1 MRVSSESTLDL
12 PCDGPPKMEPLP
24 APRATRFLLLQ
35 NSELTCSDLAMLI
48 AQTLDNGQYA
58 HTVRDRLHFRQFQSP
73 PAALPPVLSPKKLV
87 VPPALV
93 VMVALPALLPW

>member
-35 NSELTCSDLAMLI
+35 KGQLMRSDLTMLI
-48 AQTLDNGQYA
+48 AQTLNHNLRA
-58 HTVRDRLHFRQFQSP
+58 HTV
-73 PAALPPVLSPKKLV
+73 
-87 VPPALV
+87 
-93 VMVALPALLPW
+93 